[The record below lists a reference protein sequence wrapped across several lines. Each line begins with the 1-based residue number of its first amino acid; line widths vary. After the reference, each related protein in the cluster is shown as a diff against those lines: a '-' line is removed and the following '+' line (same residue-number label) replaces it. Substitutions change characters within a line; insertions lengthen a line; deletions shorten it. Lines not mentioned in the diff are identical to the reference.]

1 MAFDADAVL
10 DRRRLKRRL
19 NFWRGV
25 GLFAVVAA
33 VVFALG
39 EFGVY
44 PERAHV
50 ARLTVEGI
58 IVDDQDR
65 LKAIER
71 AAEDRAVKAIL
82 VRVNSPGGTTTG
94 GETLFIA
101 LRRAA
106 EAKPV
111 VAVMGGLAASA
122 GYIVALAG
130 DRVFARE
137 TTVTGSIGVL
147 FQSVEVTR
155 LLDNLGIQPLT
166 IKSAPLKAVPSP
178 LEPLDAAG
186 RAMTQ
191 VVVDDTFAWFVEL
204 VAARRGFSLDRAR
217 QLADGRIFTGRQALG
232 EKLIDELGGESEARA
247 WLKGR
252 DVPEAL
258 PIRDLRV
265 RDPRVDLLDDL
276 LGRAAKAVG
285 LERLALDGLVSLWN
299 PAR

>member
-19 NFWRGV
+19 NFWRAV
-25 GLFAVVAA
+25 GLIAIVAA
-33 VVFALG
+33 VAFGLG
-39 EFGVY
+39 EIGLY
-44 PERAHV
+44 PERPYV
-50 ARLTVEGI
+50 VRLNVEGI
-58 IVDDQDR
+58 IVDDQER

-71 AAEDRAVKAIL
+71 AAEDRAVKAFV

-94 GETLFIA
+94 GESLFVA

-106 EAKPV
+106 EQKPV
-111 VAVMGGLAASA
+111 VVVMGGLAASA
-122 GYIVALAG
+122 GYMVAVAA
-130 DRVFARE
+130 DRIIARE
-137 TTVTGSIGVL
+137 TTITGSIGVL
-147 FQSVEVTR
+147 FQSVEVTK
-155 LLDNLGIQPLT
+155 LLENLGVQPLT

-191 VVVDDTFAWFVEL
+191 AVVDDTFAWFVEL
-204 VAARRGFSLDRAR
+204 VAARRGMPIDQAR
-217 QLADGRIFTGRQALG
+217 RLADGRILTGRQAVEARLV
-232 EKLIDELGGESEARA
+232 DELGGENEARA
-247 WLKGR
+247 WLAGK
-252 DVPEAL
+252 DVPSSL

-265 RDPRVDLLDDL
+265 RDPRADLLDDL
-276 LGRAAKAVG
+276 LGRASKAIG

>member
-1 MAFDADAVL
+1 MSFDADAVL

-25 GLFAVVAA
+25 GLAGVVAA
-33 VVFALG
+33 VAFGLG
-39 EFGVY
+39 EFGLY
-44 PERAHV
+44 PERPHV
-50 ARLTVEGI
+50 ARLTVEGV

-71 AAEDRAVKAIL
+71 ATEDGAVKAFV

-94 GETLFIA
+94 GESLFVA

-111 VAVMGGLAASA
+111 VVVMGGLAASA
-122 GYIVALAG
+122 GYMVAAAADRIV
-130 DRVFARE
+130 ARE
-137 TTVTGSIGVL
+137 TTLTGSIGVL

-178 LEPLDAAG
+178 LETLDAAG

-191 VVVDDTFAWFVEL
+191 AVVDDTYAWFVEL
-204 VAARRGFSLDRAR
+204 VAARRGLPIERVR
-217 QLADGRIFTGRQALG
+217 ELADGRILTGRQALAVN
-232 EKLIDELGGESEARA
+232 LVDELGGETEARR
-247 WLKGR
+247 WLADR
-252 DVPEAL
+252 DVPKTL
-258 PIRDLRV
+258 PIRDLRA
-265 RDPRVDLLDDL
+265 RDPRTDLIEDI
-276 LGRAAKAVG
+276 LGGTAKALG